1 MNIAISY
8 RDFCRVRALSS
19 LFRAGKWNSRN
30 HSAPPLGHQIGKRSV
45 AGRGGVNQGY
55 LSELESGLKSP
66 TLPKMASIAKGLGI
80 HPLTLITAVYANL
93 GPEDSQQL

>member
-1 MNIAISY
+1 M
-8 RDFCRVRALSS
+8 
-19 LFRAGKWNSRN
+19 
-30 HSAPPLGHQIGKRSV
+30 
-45 AGRGGVNQGY
+45 
-55 LSELESGLKSP
+55 ESGLKSP